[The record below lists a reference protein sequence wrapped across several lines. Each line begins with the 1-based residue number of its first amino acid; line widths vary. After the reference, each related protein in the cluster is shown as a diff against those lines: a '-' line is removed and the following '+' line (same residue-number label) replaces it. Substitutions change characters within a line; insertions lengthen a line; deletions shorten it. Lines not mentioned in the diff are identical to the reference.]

1 MPLPRRFPVL
11 LGIVALAGALGACSD
26 PNPPGAD
33 FVVAVGDEQFVLR
46 STDPD
51 TIAQLR
57 DVLAGKRTGFPAGP
71 LRAGDGGFNSPWTW
85 HFDEDKV
92 VVAEVTI
99 EICDGTPSYVETHLS
114 SFPTYCPWSAR
125 IVSESER

>member
-1 MPLPRRFPVL
+1 
-11 LGIVALAGALGACSD
+11 ALALGGALAACSD
-26 PNPPGAD
+26 PNGPRAD
-33 FVVAVGDEQFVLR
+33 FVVAVGAEQFVLR
-46 STDPD
+46 STNPD

-57 DVLAGKRTGFPAGP
+57 DVLAGRRTGFPIGP

-92 VVAEVTI
+92 EVAEVAI
-99 EICDGTPSYVETHLS
+99 EVCDGTPSFVETHLS

-125 IVSESER
+125 IVSER